1 VNKDPFADLNQL
13 RLDPEVAATVKRAGA
28 KQARARS
35 ERQRERFV
43 MVPWS
48 WIKRLKDARRPA
60 SHMVGYFILYQHWK
74 TGGQP
79 VPVTTVAL
87 RPFGISRWAK
97 WRALKELEQLGLV
110 RVQRGARCAPLV
122 TVL

>member
-1 VNKDPFADLNQL
+1 MNKDPFADLNQL